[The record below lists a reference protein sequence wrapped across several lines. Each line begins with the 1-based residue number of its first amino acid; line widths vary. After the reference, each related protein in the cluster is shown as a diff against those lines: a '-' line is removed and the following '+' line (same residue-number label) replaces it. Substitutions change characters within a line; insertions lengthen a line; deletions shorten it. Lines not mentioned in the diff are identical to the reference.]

1 MLTGY
6 LSLGVQ
12 KDDEVDSVSIDPK
25 SVIDPHI
32 GLIAAMGARGRAF
45 GLLFL
50 LCLRGR
56 FGCWGCGLRIR
67 VRIWQS
73 AGEYHF
79 SFVAAI
85 LALAYLFLFYSL
97 SHCWLLS

>member
-12 KDDEVDSVSIDPK
+12 KDNDVDSVGIDPE

-32 GLIAAMGARGRAF
+32 GLIAAMGTRGRAF

-50 LCLRGR
+50 LGLRGR
-56 FGCWGCGLRIR
+56 FGSWGCGLRIR
-67 VRIWQS
+67 IRIRIRQS

-85 LALAYLFLFYSL
+85 LALANLFLF
-97 SHCWLLS
+97 